1 MRCCLEFPQKSVDGS
16 YKNILIIL
24 LKDKRIIKFSINT
37 SSVSRCEPPSPSG
50 EGEEVASLPVS
61 GRLSICLP
69 FKSSSPLNKNLPPE
83 NFLNYFQK
91 SIDKRI
97 LLWYSITRTDR
108 TRSALILFEI
118 RRSTQVG
125 RRGAPAKGVGRIFN
139 RRESSNLS
147 FSAKKKSRVS
157 GFFFLYFSLFSFHSS
172 LFSNSPARLF
182 QRRDKREERK
192 EKVAFLPLVEKH

>member
-1 MRCCLEFPQKSVDGS
+1 MFAFQIKLPAKQKFADQ
-16 YKNILIIL
+16 
-24 LKDKRIIKFSINT
+24 
-37 SSVSRCEPPSPSG
+37 
-50 EGEEVASLPVS
+50 
-61 GRLSICLP
+61 
-69 FKSSSPLNKNLPPE
+69 

-157 GFFFLYFSLFSFHSS
+157 GFFFLFFSLFSFHSS
-172 LFSNSPARLF
+172 LFFESPSRLF

>member
-69 FKSSSPLNKNLPPE
+69 FKSSSPLNKNLPTE

-147 FSAKKKSRVS
+147 FSARKTTGFNLSSFFRYTGRRGCRPLPMLHGTSRAPS
-157 GFFFLYFSLFSFHSS
+157 PTDKIYTLTDLQTKLCEFH
-172 LFSNSPARLF
+172 
-182 QRRDKREERK
+182 
-192 EKVAFLPLVEKH
+192 